1 MSRGELEMVQS
12 AVFTEPDDQTAWWYH
27 RFVLAWAKPPSVE
40 HWTDQDA
47 AADAMESFAEVL
59 EEERESIRELVEA
72 ERGKCKWGLLALH
85 MVLTELMDLG
95 ENADRESLVEE
106 ANGCIDQLTA
116 LDPDRAT
123 RYKSMR
129 R

>member
-1 MSRGELEMVQS
+1 MEQ
-12 AVFTEPDDQTAWWYH
+12 
-27 RFVLAWAKPPSVE
+27 
-40 HWTDQDA
+40 WTDQDA

-72 ERGKCKWGLLALH
+72 EGGKCKWGLLALH
-85 MVLTELMDLG
+85 MVLTELMDLDD
-95 ENADRESLVEE
+95 NADRESLVEV
-106 ANGCIDQLTA
+106 ANDCIDQLTA